1 MQNKNVVVDDACK
14 PWSPVETAPRRPG
27 WSRNGACYQIH
38 PTTEEILYHYTVKV
52 KQPL

>member
-1 MQNKNVVVDDACK
+1 MQNKDVVVGDAGK
-14 PWSPVETAPRRPG
+14 PWSPVETASRRPG

-38 PTTEEILYHYTVKV
+38 LTTEEILYHSTVKV